1 MLKLKEIKDR
11 ILSFLLPVG
20 GKRRKIVQYIYRLIR
35 NKKNRIELKEKIHQN
50 GLKKGLEFS
59 FYKLV
64 VPDSREAQ
72 ETKYNNWISK
82 NILSQE
88 EIEEQTNTKFEYS
101 PLISIITPLYNTPK
115 EFFID
120 YLESIKNQT
129 YSNWEICIVDAS
141 EKKLEYIEN
150 LIKNDSRIKYKKLE
164 ENNGIS
170 ENSNQAIKMANGEF
184 LALIDHDD
192 VIEKNALFEVVKALN
207 ENKETDFIYT
217 DEDKFEGDLK
227 NRYFPFFKP
236 DFSPDF
242 LRSNNYICHLSVIR
256 KELVE
261 KVGLFRKEFDGA
273 QDFDLFLRVTEQTTN
288 IVHIPKV
295 LYHWRT
301 HNLSTS
307 QNMETK
313 MYAIEAG
320 KKAIEEQCKRLNM
333 KAKVYEEKPLGLYRV
348 KYELEEKPL
357 VSIIIPNKDSI
368 KYLKTAINSVLK
380 STYTNYEILIVEN
393 NSKNSKTFKY
403 YDIIQKN
410 PKIKVIKYTE
420 KGFNYSKIN
429 NFAVKQAKGKYI
441 VLLNN
446 DIKVITPDWLEEMLG
461 ICQRNEVGIVG
472 AKLLYY
478 DKTIQHAGVVI
489 GMGGIAGHVNRTIS
503 EKEPGYFGRTKIIN
517 DFSAVTAACLMTKK
531 QLYEKVEGLDEKF
544 AVAFNDVDFCM
555 KIRKLNKLVVY
566 TPYAKLYHYESKTRG
581 YEDTPEK
588 KKRFESEIQLFKEKW
603 GKELKEGD
611 PYFNKNLD
619 LYSEQCEIKDN

>member
-1 MLKLKEIKDR
+1 MKRENIRNFSIIAHIDHGKSTIADR
-11 ILSFLLPVG
+11 ILELTNAVEKRDMKSQLLDSMELERERGITIKLNAVSLNYNYKG
-20 GKRRKIVQYIYRLIR
+20 EDYLLNLIDTPGHVDFTYEVSR
-35 NKKNRIELKEKIHQN
+35 SLAACEGAI
-50 GLKKGLEFS
+50 
-59 FYKLV
+59 LV
-64 VPDSREAQ
+64 VDATQGIEAQ
-72 ETKYNNWISK
+72 TFANLYLAMDNDLTIIPIINKIDLPNAEVDRVKKEIIDTLGFNEDDI
-82 NILSQE
+82 ILCSA
-88 EIEEQTNTKFEYS
+88 
-101 PLISIITPLYNTPK
+101 K
-115 EFFID
+115 E
-120 YLESIKNQT
+120 
-129 YSNWEICIVDAS
+129 
-141 EKKLEYIEN
+141 
-150 LIKNDSRIKYKKLE
+150 
-164 ENNGIS
+164 GIG
-170 ENSNQAIKMANGEF
+170 I
-184 LALIDHDD
+184 
-192 VIEKNALFEVVKALN
+192 
-207 ENKETDFIYT
+207 
-217 DEDKFEGDLK
+217 
-227 NRYFPFFKP
+227 
-236 DFSPDF
+236 
-242 LRSNNYICHLSVIR
+242 

-320 KKAIEEQCKRLNM
+320 KKAIEEHCKRLNM
-333 KAKVYEEKPLGLYRV
+333 KANVYEEKPLGLYRV

-380 STYTNYEILIVEN
+380 STYTNYEILILEN

-429 NFAVKQAKGKYI
+429 NFAVKQTKGKYI

-531 QLYEKVEGLDEKF
+531 ELYEKVEGLDEKF

-588 KKRFESEIQLFKEKW
+588 KKRFENEIQLFKEKW

>member
-20 GKRRKIVQYIYRLIR
+20 GKRRKIVQYIYR
-35 NKKNRIELKEKIHQN
+35 N
-50 GLKKGLEFS
+50 GLKKGLKYS

-64 VPDSREAQ
+64 VLDSREAQ
-72 ETKYNNWISK
+72 ETRYANWINK
-82 NILSQE
+82 NSLSQE
-88 EIEEQTNTKFEYS
+88 EIEKQQNTKFAYS

-141 EKKLEYIEN
+141 EKKLEYIEK
-150 LIKNDSRIKYKKLE
+150 LIENDSRIKYKKLE

-192 VIEKNALFEVVKALN
+192 VIEKNALFEVVKVLN

-217 DEDKFEGDLK
+217 DEDKFEGNLK

-531 QLYEKVEGLDEKF
+531 ELYEKVEGLDEKF

-555 KIRKLNKLVVY
+555 KIRKLVVY

-588 KKRFESEIQLFKEKW
+588 KKRFENEIQLFKEKW

>member
-35 NKKNRIELKEKIHQN
+35 NKENRIELKEKIHQN
-50 GLKKGLEFS
+50 GLKKGLKFS

-82 NILSQE
+82 NSLSQE

-141 EKKLEYIEN
+141 EKKLEYIEK
-150 LIKNDSRIKYKKLE
+150 LIENDSRIKYEKLE

-192 VIEKNALFEVVKALN
+192 VIEKNALFEVVKVLN

-217 DEDKFEGDLK
+217 DEDKFEGNLT

-273 QDFDLFLRVTEQTTN
+273 QDLDLFLRVTEQTTN

-441 VLLNN
+441 ALLNN

-517 DFSAVTAACLMTKK
+517 NFSAVTAACLMTKK
-531 QLYEKVEGLDEKF
+531 ELYEKVEGLDEKF

-603 GKELKEGD
+603 GKELEEGD

>member
-50 GLKKGLEFS
+50 WLKKGLKFS

-64 VPDSREAQ
+64 VQDSREAQ

-141 EKKLEYIEN
+141 EKKLGYIEN

-170 ENSNQAIKMANGEF
+170 ENSNRAIEMANGEF

-192 VIEKNALFEVVKALN
+192 VIEKNALFEVVKVLN

-217 DEDKFEGDLK
+217 DEDKFEGNLT

-320 KKAIEEQCKRLNM
+320 KKAIEEHCKRLNM

-517 DFSAVTAACLMTKK
+517 NFSAVTAACLMTKK
-531 QLYEKVEGLDEKF
+531 ELYEKVEGLDEKF

-603 GKELKEGD
+603 GKELEEGD